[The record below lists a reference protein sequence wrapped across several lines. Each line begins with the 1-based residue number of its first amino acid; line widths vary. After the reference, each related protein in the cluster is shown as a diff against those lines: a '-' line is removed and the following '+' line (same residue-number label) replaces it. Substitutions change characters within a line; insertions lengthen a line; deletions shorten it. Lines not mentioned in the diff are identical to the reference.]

1 MDPRG
6 KCKESAL
13 LLIQFRGKGDRCRV
27 VDLEMEVF
35 CSTRVQSGSE
45 LTVSEVQ
52 GFVEGWL
59 GHRLQASQG
68 EHWPEP

>member
-27 VDLEMEVF
+27 VDLEMEVY

-45 LTVSEVQ
+45 LTVSEV
-52 GFVEGWL
+52 
-59 GHRLQASQG
+59 
-68 EHWPEP
+68 